1 LHQAQKWRSIHGIDS
16 GISSSGAI
24 LGHPGTRQ
32 AEKEL
37 TSMTMFEDR
46 ERAFEAKWAHDEEM
60 QFRIVVRRNEL
71 LGRWAGVEQ
80 GLADEALERYVAEL
94 VALALKTN
102 SIDALYLKVRA
113 DLGAAHSDAAIL
125 KKMDEFLDAAALN
138 AGLEQRPAAG
148 AGKSDAPSQSGG
160 NVTHVDF
167 TQVFS
172 GGDSATPDQEGAMHV
187 RMLRKISARS
197 PD

>member
-1 LHQAQKWRSIHGIDS
+1 
-16 GISSSGAI
+16 
-24 LGHPGTRQ
+24 
-32 AEKEL
+32 
-37 TSMTMFEDR
+37 MTNLDDR
-46 ERAFEAKWAHDEEM
+46 RKGFEAKWAHDEEM

-71 LGRWAGVEQ
+71 LGRWAGVEL

-94 VALALKTN
+94 VALALKNN

-113 DLGAAHSDAAIL
+113 DLGLAYSDAVIL
-125 KKMDEFLDAAALN
+125 KKMGEFLDAAALD

-148 AGKSDAPSQSGG
+148 AGKSDAHHPGQSAG

-167 TQVFS
+167 TEVFS
-172 GGDSATPDQEGAMHV
+172 GGDCATPDREGGMHV

>member
-1 LHQAQKWRSIHGIDS
+1 
-16 GISSSGAI
+16 
-24 LGHPGTRQ
+24 
-32 AEKEL
+32 
-37 TSMTMFEDR
+37 MTMFEDR

-113 DLGAAHSDAAIL
+113 DLAAAHSDAAIL

-148 AGKSDAPSQSGG
+148 AGKSDAPSQRGG

-172 GGDSATPDQEGAMHV
+172 GGDSATPDQEGGMHV